1 MSSPASTCLNLPGT
15 VAILTTVAN
24 SSWIPPI
31 NSWLSNFCAAD
42 DCTSDQ
48 ISATVG
54 TVADGCSAELEFAQV
69 TKDDL
74 VNEAVQNFGV
84 VKEALCLREYVSPTS
99 YPLQTNQILSLT
111 AAREMEINYAPL
123 RH

>member
-31 NSWLSNFCAAD
+31 NSWLSGFCAAD
-42 DCTSDQ
+42 ECTSDQ

-69 TKDDL
+69 TKEEL
-74 VNEAVQNFGV
+74 VDQAVQNFDV
-84 VKEALCLREYVSPTS
+84 AKQALCLREYVSPIS
-99 YPLQTNQILSLT
+99 HPFQT
-111 AAREMEINYAPL
+111 
-123 RH
+123 